1 MLQSALPTEFPHV
14 DFAAAPIGIFGKK
27 VKDSAPLR
35 EGDRVEVYR
44 ALLIDPKRKSPPQS
58 RCQTEK
64 RGYLKA
70 QSALSPPCP
79 HHPSNSTPSQLE
91 AVHYLGGPLF
101 VAGRCRQRQNPT

>member
-44 ALLIDPKRKSPPQS
+44 ALFIDPKKNRRRKAAAKQ
-58 RCQTEK
+58 K
-64 RGYLKA
+64 K
-70 QSALSPPCP
+70 
-79 HHPSNSTPSQLE
+79 E
-91 AVHYLGGPLF
+91 A
-101 VAGRCRQRQNPT
+101 T